1 MVDTATAVGPESM
14 DGGAEPLI
22 DRHDPLLARVP
33 FPSALRL
40 CGLFLGMWIV
50 GNWFAD
56 LQDSL
61 RGLHTA
67 CEVVAGCGCF
77 LFVASSYIA
86 VRSWQLRHPR

>member
-1 MVDTATAVGPESM
+1 M
-14 DGGAEPLI
+14 DRQAEPLI

-33 FPSALRL
+33 FASALRL

-56 LQDSL
+56 LQHSL
-61 RGLHTA
+61 RGLHIA